1 MSPPPFLAT
10 RNWARTWKCHLL
22 ERLTCEYC
30 AFSLA
35 RKTTLLSIIEA
46 VVRLS
51 KRKLHRNFSWGE
63 FCMEH
68 KGCLRRHFH
77 RVPRWVLPEKWK
89 RIFHTHSCCHMNI
102 NILPLSLLMP
112 IYRWFEGRLELL
124 PKPSL
129 TPLFT
134 HLNVSQMPL
143 PAHLLEEFHACQRL
157 DGRKR
162 INFDQMSFNRNL
174 LFRYSWGFSGEIN
187 EKKSCSKGLKLLGT
201 PNL

>member
-10 RNWARTWKCHLL
+10 RTWARTWKCHLL

-63 FCMEH
+63 FGMEH
-68 KGCLRRHFH
+68 KGYLRRHFH
-77 RVPRWVLPEKWK
+77 RELPKNGE
-89 RIFHTHSCCHMNI
+89 RIFHAPSCYHMNT
-102 NILPLSLLMP
+102 NILPFPILSST
-112 IYRWFEGRLELL
+112 YRWFQRCLELL
-124 PKPSL
+124 SKPSL

-201 PNL
+201 PNE